1 MKTNANLLNTRATA
15 SIIIKK
21 PMSPIKKLIITSLMV
36 ALTIT
41 LLLPA
46 DEAFANKKEQ
56 NWDSWRGLGQGY
68 IGRRKVPKNSSKQ
81 AAERKLD
88 AVDERLNNMIVL
100 RNRLDKKSG
109 GKSKAKLDNF
119 DKRIAEVKKQKKKLR
134 KQKNRG
140 SKGSK
145 SVWLRNQGEGLYSVP
160 VSELASEV
168 GFTEDE
174 VRKLAVKKQLALTN
188 QGQAVHWLYYP
199 DTDSIIYVGEQY
211 DTFFSDQ
218 NAYHLSFSKSKLSK
232 RMGIS
237 KNRNGPEGGLSEPFL
252 DSLKFEQEPDFFY
265 SLWTVAEEPDA
276 DYWFWDYLYGGY
288 KDTIEVP
295 LVIPNPAVSGLA
307 QIRVTLRGW
316 TDLVDGDEHQVL
328 AELNG
333 VQVGSIV
340 TWDAF
345 EEAILVADFHQSVLN
360 ADGDNQLVLRN
371 QYTSGTHPGQ
381 WLDQIDVDYLR
392 MPSAQE
398 GSLWLHNVAQ
408 GVQTVSGF
416 TSEDILVIRN
426 PVSNPEAKRNVS
438 IYQDSDGSF
447 SVSFNSNKSGEDFLV
462 TEVGAMQSVAVEK
475 DIRSNLVKKNNR
487 ADYLI
492 ISPREFKATAE
503 QLKRYRQDSFGN
515 VKIVWMDDI
524 YDEFSAGLQDP
535 HAITRFIDRAKSA
548 WRLAP
553 STIVILGKGS
563 IDHKDRM
570 GYSDSFVPVLMIDTP
585 WALTASD
592 DRLLNGEQVTKFQA
606 SFARSIKRVTARG
619 FWRSAF
625 ISIGRIPIISDEQGL
640 AYLTKLRN
648 YETQGL
654 SDAKFNSVLVADNP
668 DKAGDFLT
676 NSDLLADK
684 LVNQYGFDT
693 VDKNYHPQS
702 ASVSSQMLL
711 DATWEAGLVSYDGH
725 GSATQVGDGREN
737 FIVASEVTKLTN
749 TNLPVFASLTCAA
762 GDFTVPGTTSLA
774 GALVLNPNGG
784 AIAAYSPSGLSI
796 DHDAQTIGHAFFDS
810 LYMDGL
816 RIGEAARD
824 AKNNTAGSVND
835 FMRRMY
841 SVIGDPAINA
851 R

>member
-1 MKTNANLLNTRATA
+1 MKTNANVLNTRATA
-15 SIIIKK
+15 LMILKK
-21 PMSPIKKLIITSLMV
+21 PMPPIRKLIITSLMV
-36 ALTIT
+36 ALTVT

-46 DEAFANKKEQ
+46 DEALANKEEQ

-68 IGRRKVPKNSSKQ
+68 VGRRKVPKNSAKQ
-81 AAERKLD
+81 AVERKLD
-88 AVDERLNNMIVL
+88 AVDERLNNLIVL

-109 GKSKAKLDNF
+109 AKSEARLDNL
-119 DKRIAEVKKQKKKLR
+119 DKRITKVKNRKKKLR
-134 KQKNRG
+134 KQSHKNSRG
-140 SKGSK
+140 ST

-160 VSELASEV
+160 ISELAEEV
-168 GFTEDE
+168 GYTEKE
-174 VRKLAVKKQLALTN
+174 VRDRAISKELALTN
-188 QGQAVHWLYYP
+188 QGQAVPWLYYP
-199 DTDSIIYVGEQY
+199 DTESIIYVGEQY
-211 DTFFSDQ
+211 DTFYSDQ
-218 NAYHLSFSKSKLSK
+218 NAYRLSFSQSQLSK

-237 KNRNGPEGGLSEPFL
+237 KQRNGPDGGVSEPFIE
-252 DSLKFEQEPDFFY
+252 SLKFEQEPDFFY
-265 SLWTVAEEPDA
+265 SLWTVASEPDA

-288 KDTIEVP
+288 KDSIEVP
-295 LVIPNPAVSGLA
+295 LVIPNPAVSGAA

-345 EEAILVADFHQSVLN
+345 DEAVLVADFDQSVLN

-381 WLDQIDVDYLR
+381 WLDQIEVDYLR

-416 TSEDILVIRN
+416 SSEDILVIRN
-426 PVSNPEAKRNVS
+426 PVSNPKAKRNVS

-447 SVSFNSNKSGEDFLV
+447 SVSFKSNKSGEDFLV
-462 TEVGAMQSVAVEK
+462 TEVGAMQSVVVEK
-475 DIRSNLVKKNNR
+475 DRRSNLVKRNNR

-492 ISPREFKATAE
+492 ISPREFKATAK

-515 VKIVWMDDI
+515 VKIAWIDDI
-524 YDEFSAGLQDP
+524 YDEFSAGRQDP
-535 HAITRFIDRAKSA
+535 HAITRFIDRAKTA

-570 GYSDSFVPVLMIDTP
+570 GYSDSFVPVLMTDTP

-592 DRLLNGEQVTKFQA
+592 DRLLNGEQVA
-606 SFARSIKRVTARG
+606 N
-619 FWRSAF
+619 
-625 ISIGRIPIISDEQGL
+625 ISIGRIPIISDEQGI

-648 YETQGL
+648 YETQRL

-668 DKAGDFLT
+668 DKAGDFHA
-676 NSDLLADK
+676 NSDLLAER
-684 LVNQYGFDT
+684 LVDQYGFDT

-702 ASVSSQMLL
+702 PSVSSQMLL

-725 GSATQVGDGREN
+725 GSATQVGDGREK
-737 FIVASEVTKLTN
+737 FIVAADVTKLTN

-796 DHDAQTIGHAFFDS
+796 DQDAQTMGHAFFDS
-810 LYMDGL
+810 LYMDGR

-824 AKNNTAGSVND
+824 AKTNTAGSVND